1 MTKIRKNPIT
11 PAIIQQAENFDE
23 SLRHMEALVRNK
35 QNTILNEDESYL
47 QLIKLN
53 FHRMKRVY
61 KTTRIHDEL
70 QDEAIN
76 SSTPMTWIVITNPRC
91 GDSAQSIPVMQKIAE
106 LNDKI
111 QLKIIMRDEHLEVMD
126 AYLTDGTRAIP
137 KLICLNADTLEELGT
152 WGPRPE
158 PMQKL
163 LKEHKNNPVLSKS
176 EFSEMIQRKYLED
189 KTKTIQNEVLEL
201 FKSWRR

>member
-11 PAIIQQAENFDE
+11 PAIIQKAENFDE

-53 FHRMKRVY
+53 YHRMKRVY

-76 SSTPMTWIVITNPRC
+76 FPTPMTWIVITNPRC

-126 AYLTDGTRAIP
+126 AYLTDGAKAIP